1 MNLKSTVHGW
11 TLFFLGAL
19 IVPLAGFGERDAAG
33 AKHSENARQ
42 TLARTAIYLWGKQSP
57 DGSWRS
63 ETYGLLKYGQSFTPF
78 VLFALSE
85 IPSGVATPPD
95 GAIERAMNFLRRMGN
110 EEGFHGRTDPDVL
123 DYPNYATAY
132 ALRCFLR
139 YGKKDD
145 KKRIEKMTEYLLGQ
159 QFSEVTGFNP
169 DSPVY
174 GGWGFGINHRP
185 TLSSFVDLSHT
196 RRVLA
201 ALAAANKVDAK
212 TKGKAKRFLSLLQ
225 KNPNEKRSPLIP
237 TTKAIA
243 SGFIS
248 PPYDG
253 GFFSSPNVSYAN
265 KGRLAKDPF
274 TGRSYYRSYATATC
288 DGVLALLALG
298 VPKTDNRV
306 LDAIRWL
313 ERHSSWKRPPGIPP
327 EHSEPWDE
335 SMIYYHCA
343 TRSEVFNK
351 LAIAGDWNQALHAF
365 LSERQSED
373 GSFVNL
379 HGRLMKEDD
388 PILCSTL
395 ALIALSN
402 AVKESG

>member
-1 MNLKSTVHGW
+1 MKLKSIVHEW
-11 TLFFLGAL
+11 ILFFLGAL
-19 IVPLAGFGERDAAG
+19 IVPLAGFGERDAAPT
-33 AKHSENARQ
+33 KHPEDARQ
-42 TLARTAIYLWGKQSP
+42 TLARAAAYLWGKQSP

-63 ETYGLLKYGQSFTPF
+63 ETYGLLKSGQSFTPF

-110 EEGFHGRTDPDVL
+110 EEGVHGRADPDVL

-139 YGKKDD
+139 YGQEDD
-145 KKRIEKMTEYLLGQ
+145 KIRIDGLTRYLMLQ
-159 QFSEVTGFNP
+159 QFAEAAGFSP
-169 DSPVY
+169 DSPAY
-174 GGWGFGINHRP
+174 GGWGFGINRRP

-201 ALAAANKVDAK
+201 ALAEANKIDAEIK
-212 TKGKAKRFLSLLQ
+212 SRALCFLSLLQ
-225 KNPNEKRSPLIP
+225 KSLKETRSPLIP
-237 TTKAIA
+237 TKSPIT
-243 SGFIS
+243 SRFIPS
-248 PPYDG
+248 PYDG
-253 GFFSSPNVSYAN
+253 GFFSSPNISYAN
-265 KGRLAKDPF
+265 KGRIAKDPL
-274 TGRSYYRSYATATC
+274 TGRPYYRSYATATC

-298 VPKTDNRV
+298 TPKTDDRV

-313 ERHSSWKRPPGIPP
+313 ERHSGWDLPQGIPP
-327 EHSEPWDE
+327 EHSEPWAE

-343 TRSEVFNK
+343 ARAEVFNK
-351 LAIAGDWNQALHAF
+351 LAIAGDWSRELHAF
-365 LSERQSED
+365 LSERQSD
-373 GSFVNL
+373 NGSFVNPQ
-379 HGRLMKEDD
+379 GRLMKEDD

>member
-1 MNLKSTVHGW
+1 MKLKSIVHGW
-11 TLFFLGAL
+11 TLFSLGAL
-19 IVPLAGFGERDAAG
+19 IVPLAGFGERDAAP
-33 AKHSENARQ
+33 AERPAIARQ
-42 TLARTAIYLWGKQSP
+42 TLARTAAYLWGKQSP

-63 ETYGLLKYGQSFTPF
+63 ETYGLLKSGQSFTPF

-85 IPSGVATPPD
+85 VPTVVAAPPE
-95 GAIERAMNFLRRMGN
+95 GAIERAMNFLRRMET
-110 EEGFHGRTDPDVL
+110 EEGVHGRADPDVL

-139 YGKKDD
+139 YGKKND
-145 KKRIEKMTEYLLGQ
+145 KKRIENMAKYLFGQ
-159 QFSEVTGFNP
+159 QFSEAAGFHP
-169 DSPVY
+169 ESPAY

-196 RRVLA
+196 RCVLA

-212 TKGKAKRFLSLLQ
+212 TKGKAKHFLSLLQ
-225 KNPNEKRSPLIP
+225 KNPKEKRSPLIP
-237 TTKAIA
+237 TTKPIT
-243 SGFIS
+243 SGFIP

-265 KGRLAKDPF
+265 KGRIAKDSL
-274 TGRSYYRSYATATC
+274 TGRPYYRSYATATC

-298 VPKTDNRV
+298 IPKTDNRV
-306 LDAIRWL
+306 LDATRWL
-313 ERHSSWKRPPGIPP
+313 ERHSGWDLPPGIPT

-343 TRSEVFNK
+343 ARAEVFNK
-351 LAIAGDWNQALHAF
+351 LAITGDWSRELHAF

-373 GSFVNL
+373 GSFLNPY
-379 HGRLMKEDD
+379 GRLMKEDD

-395 ALIALSN
+395 ALIALSH
-402 AVKESG
+402 AVKGSG

>member
-1 MNLKSTVHGW
+1 MKLKSIVHEW
-11 TLFFLGAL
+11 ILFFLGAL

-201 ALAAANKVDAK
+201 ALAATNKVDAK
-212 TKGKAKRFLSLLQ
+212 TKGRAKCFLSLLQ
-225 KNPNEKRSPLIP
+225 KNPKEKRSPLIH
-237 TTKAIA
+237 TTKPIA
-243 SGFIS
+243 SGFIP

-253 GFFSSPNVSYAN
+253 GFFSSPSVSYAN
-265 KGRLAKDPF
+265 KGRIAKDPV
-274 TGRSYYRSYATATC
+274 TGRPYYRSYATPTC
-288 DGVLALLALG
+288 DGILALLALG
-298 VPKTDNRV
+298 VPKTDDRV

-313 ERHSSWKRPPGIPP
+313 ERHSGWDLPQGIPP
-327 EHSEPWDE
+327 EHSEPWAE

-343 TRSEVFNK
+343 ARAEVFNK
-351 LAIAGDWNQALHAF
+351 LAIAGDWSRELHAF
-365 LSERQSED
+365 LSERQSD
-373 GSFVNL
+373 NGSFVNPQ
-379 HGRLMKEDD
+379 GRLMKEDD

>member
-19 IVPLAGFGERDAAG
+19 IVPLAGFGEQDTAPAERPAI
-33 AKHSENARQ
+33 ARQ

-225 KNPNEKRSPLIP
+225 KNPKEKRSPLIH
-237 TTKAIA
+237 TTKPIA
-243 SGFIS
+243 SGFIP